1 LHPPER
7 FEECG
12 ETITQPTTLDH
23 LSPRDLAEE
32 YYLNKIDKVGG
43 DDQTFTARGLQQ
55 IVDRD
60 D

>member
-43 DDQTFTARGLQQ
+43 DD
-55 IVDRD
+55 
-60 D
+60 